1 MIGSGGAVESL
12 DQWLFKWDPTNFSF
26 TVLVFI
32 VLVVALMFIVL
43 KWWPW
48 YSREAWPA
56 RQRIEEEHIQAMN
69 RIGETLIELKLLV
82 SQNSVMLHSIVE
94 KIDQSEHIRS
104 N

>member
-1 MIGSGGAVESL
+1 MQSL
-12 DQWLFKWDPTNFSF
+12 DQWLLRWDPTNFSF
-26 TVLVFI
+26 TVLVFM
-32 VLVVALMFIVL
+32 VLVVALLFVVL

-69 RIGETLIELKLLV
+69 RIGDTLIELKLLV
-82 SQNSVMLHSIVE
+82 SQNTVMMTSILDKLDHTE
-94 KIDQSEHIRS
+94 KMRS

>member
-1 MIGSGGAVESL
+1 VQSL
-12 DQWLFKWDPTNFSF
+12 DQWLFRWDPTNFSF

-32 VLVVALMFIVL
+32 VLVVSLLFIVL

-82 SQNSVMLHSIVE
+82 SQNAVMMNTIVE
-94 KIDQSEHIRS
+94 RLDRSEQSRL

>member
-1 MIGSGGAVESL
+1 MQSL

-82 SQNSVMLHSIVE
+82 SQNTVMMTSVLDKLDHAE
-94 KIDQSEHIRS
+94 KMRS

>member
-1 MIGSGGAVESL
+1 METL
-12 DQWLFKWDPTNFSF
+12 DQWLFRWDPTNFSF

-32 VLVVALMFIVL
+32 VLVVSLLFIVL

-82 SQNSVMLHSIVE
+82 SQNAVMMNTIVE
-94 KIDQSEHIRS
+94 KLDRNEQSRS
-104 N
+104 S